1 MDNKKPWKTKVERD
15 IIMHDDLRVSG
26 LQGGKILGNKL
37 ALFSLVVGIPLLLTG
52 LYGLLSM
59 VFDLGFPN
67 NSAVI
72 ILVLVVTAL
81 GALLTLGGYFLYSN
95 N

>member
-81 GALLTLGGYFLYSN
+81 GALLTLGGYFLYKGN
-95 N
+95 